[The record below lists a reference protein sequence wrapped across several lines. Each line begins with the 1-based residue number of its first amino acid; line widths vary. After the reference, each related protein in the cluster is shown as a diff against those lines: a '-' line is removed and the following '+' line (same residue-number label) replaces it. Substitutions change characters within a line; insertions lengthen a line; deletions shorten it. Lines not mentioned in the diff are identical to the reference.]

1 MKVVVIS
8 GYFNPI
14 HTGHLDYIKAASKL
28 GDKLVVI
35 VNNDEQVKLKGS
47 VPFQDEEER
56 KKIVSNIKGVDHAV
70 ISIDKDTT
78 VCESLRQE
86 YHNYRNDYF
95 FDSMIFCNG
104 GDRTCAEDTPEDK
117 LCEEIGVQAVYGL
130 GDKIQ
135 SSSWLTQEEEN
146 NSTEITRLKP
156 EDLPEDTYIQR
167 VVKEHILSL
176 KSK

>member
-1 MKVVVIS
+1 MIMRVVVIS

-70 ISIDKDTT
+70 ISIDKDAT
-78 VCESLRQE
+78 VCESIRQE
-86 YHNYRNDYF
+86 YYNYYNDYF

-104 GDRTCAEDTPEDK
+104 GDRKEGGVPEDI
-117 LCEEIGVQAVYGL
+117 LEEQFGIQMVYNVG
-130 GDKIQ
+130 GDKTQ
-135 SSSWLTQEEEN
+135 SSSSLIEAAKKNEN
-146 NSTEITRLKP
+146 
-156 EDLPEDTYIQR
+156 
-167 VVKEHILSL
+167 
-176 KSK
+176 

>member
-70 ISIDKDTT
+70 ISIDKDAT
-78 VCESLRQE
+78 VCESIRQE
-86 YHNYRNDYF
+86 YYNYYNDYF

-104 GDRTCAEDTPEDK
+104 GDRKEGGVPEDI
-117 LCEEIGVQAVYGL
+117 LEEQFGIQMVYNVG
-130 GDKIQ
+130 GDKTQ
-135 SSSWLTQEEEN
+135 SSSSLIEAAKKNEN
-146 NSTEITRLKP
+146 
-156 EDLPEDTYIQR
+156 
-167 VVKEHILSL
+167 
-176 KSK
+176 

>member
-1 MKVVVIS
+1 MRVVVIS

-104 GDRTCAEDTPEDK
+104 GDRKEGGVPED
-117 LCEEIGVQAVYGL
+117 LLEQELGIRMIYNIGGE
-130 GDKIQ
+130 KTQ
-135 SSSWLTQEEEN
+135 SSSNL
-146 NSTEITRLKP
+146 LKGIK
-156 EDLPEDTYIQR
+156 DG
-167 VVKEHILSL
+167 
-176 KSK
+176 